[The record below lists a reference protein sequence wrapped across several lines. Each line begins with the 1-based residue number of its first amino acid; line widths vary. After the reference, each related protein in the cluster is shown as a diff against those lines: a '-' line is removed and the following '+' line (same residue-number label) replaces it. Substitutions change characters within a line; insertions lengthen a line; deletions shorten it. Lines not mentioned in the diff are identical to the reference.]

1 MDRFVALPVGQGD
14 AFFLQHGAFTALVD
28 GGRSVHQL
36 PSLFTAH
43 LGARCVDVLVCT
55 HNDADHANGV
65 LGFLCSDLRCNEVW
79 LPALWNERLRDLL
92 VAPNEFAEDLV
103 TAIEEYDASES
114 DVGSSSVSLE
124 EVGNSFV
131 DGYHEREVIN
141 DQNVAIH
148 FEVIDDDDS
157 RGLSWNRI
165 QLEWWLAFEWFE
177 TKNKLGLFAEAMS
190 AATRIRDIAVACAHR
205 NVPIRWFQ
213 YRQDPNSSVEYSIDG
228 LIPINSVQV
237 AATPYRPS
245 ALEYISLST
254 ANKLSLVFCSP
265 SAETWPGV
273 LFTADSDLG
282 LVSKI
287 PWREGMIVTAPHH
300 GSEENR
306 HAYSCAKCEMDD
318 ANDLLW
324 VRIDSKSKLR
334 PGASYCALPRRRRF
348 CTRCRQTPYQSQVV
362 RFGISGGCWA
372 PSQSVRCCSCN
383 CPK

>member
-36 PSLFTAH
+36 PNLFTAH
-43 LGARCVDVLVCT
+43 LEARCVDVLVCT

-65 LGFLCSDLRCNEVW
+65 LGFLRSDLRCSEVW
-79 LPALWNERLRDLL
+79 LPAVWSERLGDLL

-131 DGYHEREVIN
+131 DGYREREVIN
-141 DQNVAIH
+141 EQDVAIH
-148 FEVIDDDDS
+148 LEVIDDDDS
-157 RGLSWNRI
+157 RGLSWNRTRR
-165 QLEWWLAFEWFE
+165 WLALGWFE
-177 TKNKLGLFAEAMS
+177 IENKLGLFAEAMS

-213 YRQDPNSSVEYSIDG
+213 YYQDLNSSVEYSSDG
-228 LIPINSVQV
+228 LVPINSVQV

-254 ANKLSLVFCSP
+254 ANKLSLVFCSQ

-282 LVSKI
+282 FASKI

-324 VRIDSKSKLR
+324 VRSDSKSKLR

-372 PSQSVRCCSCN
+372 PSQSVRCCFCN